1 MNWRFEF
8 QTARGL
14 DFVIIELPD
23 HIRMVADAKA
33 WFSQAYKSELLRVV
47 GSYNPTWFDAFP
59 A

>member
-14 DFVIIELPD
+14 DFVVIELPN
-23 HIRMVADAKA
+23 HIRRVADAKA
-33 WFSQAYKSELLRVV
+33 WFSKTYKSELLRVV
-47 GSYNPTWFDAFP
+47 GRHTPAWFDAFP